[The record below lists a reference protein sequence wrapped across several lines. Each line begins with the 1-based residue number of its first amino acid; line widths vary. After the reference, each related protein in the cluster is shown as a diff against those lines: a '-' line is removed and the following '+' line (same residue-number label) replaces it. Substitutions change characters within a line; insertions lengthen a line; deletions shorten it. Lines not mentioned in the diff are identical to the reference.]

1 MAISSTRNTI
11 ISKNEIQ
18 YHNIHDDI
26 PQLNIGTKDKIIQ
39 DDGHNCGVWIVMY
52 VIAFINNE
60 YLLFDQENNSPAQ
73 VVNDNIEAA
82 RVCIFELIMRN
93 KECPQDR
100 RDGGYVG
107 DTEKQGKPPGES
119 EWT

>member
-18 YHNIHDDI
+18 RHNIHDDI
-26 PQLNIGTKDKIIQ
+26 PQLNIGTKEQIIQ

-52 VIAFINNE
+52 EIVFINNE
-60 YLLFDQENNSPAQ
+60 YLLFDQENNSPAR

-82 RVCIFELIMRN
+82 WV
-93 KECPQDR
+93 
-100 RDGGYVG
+100 
-107 DTEKQGKPPGES
+107 
-119 EWT
+119 

>member
-18 YHNIHDDI
+18 HHNIHDDI
-26 PQLNIGTKDKIIQ
+26 PQLNIGTKEQIIQ

-60 YLLFDQENNSPAQ
+60 YLLFDQENNSPAR

-82 RVCIFELIMRN
+82 WV
-93 KECPQDR
+93 
-100 RDGGYVG
+100 
-107 DTEKQGKPPGES
+107 
-119 EWT
+119 